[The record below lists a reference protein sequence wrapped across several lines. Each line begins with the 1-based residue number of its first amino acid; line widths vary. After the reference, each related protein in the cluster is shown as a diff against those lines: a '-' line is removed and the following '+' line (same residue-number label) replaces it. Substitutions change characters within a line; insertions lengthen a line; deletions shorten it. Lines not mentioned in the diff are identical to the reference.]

1 MKYQQKFFE
10 TYQKTSIQLRT
21 IEQQRLLA
29 IREQMRF
36 VIDLITPPID
46 NLFTSTNFDD
56 LLNTWEQ
63 ENLVS
68 IDHWSHSNRSQH
80 DISLI
85 LLDEIKQ
92 VVDEYCH
99 HQQMNANN
107 KQMTLHRISEQLKTF
122 DHSNEEFLQRMDSIT
137 STHSHI

>member
-1 MKYQQKFFE
+1 
-10 TYQKTSIQLRT
+10 
-21 IEQQRLLA
+21 
-29 IREQMRF
+29 MRF
-36 VIDLITPPID
+36 VIDLIMPPID

-92 VVDEYCH
+92 VVDECYH
-99 HQQMNANN
+99 HRQMNTNN